1 MPPCRSSAYAAI
13 AAIAAA
19 QDRTL
24 LFGVACHLLL
34 LLLTDLHG
42 LLHSI
47 QTLTVLLLLL
57 LVVDSTGVAYVLLPA
72 SLIVFTAVVRY

>member
-1 MPPCRSSAYAAI
+1 MFAYAAI
-13 AAIAAA
+13 AAIIAVAA

-24 LFGVACHLLL
+24 LFGVACHLL

>member
-1 MPPCRSSAYAAI
+1 MPPRRSSACAY

-57 LVVDSTGVAYVLLPA
+57 LVVDSTGVGVLPPA